1 MVSPENRLFCRLDGL
16 TVAAREQQRLARLT
30 ELELTEAGSIPIFEE
45 ATQTAARFLEASI
58 CVLSII
64 DQKYQWFRAAV
75 GLSQLGLMNELATS
89 RQLLREDSLC
99 TYVVDSHQVLAID
112 DTLSNSAIARS
123 LLVQQYGIRSYLG
136 APLMSSSGHCLGTLA
151 IFDLSP
157 RVFTSRDAECLELIA
172 RWSVSEYERSRYAA
186 QPGQPPRTM
195 MPSLE
200 RSLVGD
206 FERSPQA
213 SALTHPPNL
222 VKVQLLNQL
231 TQELRTPLTSVLGMT
246 SVLNREIYGP
256 LTTKQKEYLNVIHC
270 SGQYLLSLVNEIL
283 ELGNLG
289 EGTHPLSLTS
299 VDIEMLC
306 QQAINSLA
314 QAAQRQE
321 LQVSLSIEPG
331 NRIWVLDKE
340 KVRQV
345 LYHLLFSVI
354 QTANAS
360 SIIRV
365 HVSRKVDR
373 LNIAIWVTHP
383 WLGEGLPYGELY
395 TTEVASLANLSSAF
409 ENSGFTSGAI
419 AGQTTVTALSTAP
432 EAIADSDVDFKVGDR
447 DNLRLLLSCYLT
459 ELHGGQISLQ
469 GTPESGYRYVIELPS
484 REDLLD
490 IS

>member
-1 MVSPENRLFCRLDGL
+1 MVSPENKLFCRLDGL

-30 ELELTEAGSIPIFEE
+30 ELELTDAGSIPIFEE

-58 CVLSII
+58 CVLSIV

-75 GLSQLGLMNELATS
+75 GLSHLGLMNELATS

-112 DTLSNSAIARS
+112 DTLSNAAIARS

-157 RVFTSRDAECLELIA
+157 RAFTSRDAECLELIA
-172 RWSVSEYERSRYAA
+172 RWSVSEYERSRYATQA
-186 QPGQPPRTM
+186 SRPPRVT
-195 MPSLE
+195 PALE
-200 RSLVGD
+200 RSLTGD
-206 FERSPQA
+206 LERSPQPA
-213 SALTHPPNL
+213 ALAHPPNL

-256 LTTKQKEYLNVIHC
+256 LTSKQKEYLNVIHC

-283 ELGNLG
+283 ELGNLN
-289 EGTHPLSLTS
+289 EGSHPLSLTS

-354 QTANAS
+354 QAANAG

-365 HVSRKVDR
+365 HVSRKADR

-395 TTEVASLANLSSAF
+395 INEAAALANLSGAF
-409 ENSGFTSGAI
+409 ESGGLAGGAI
-419 AGQTTVTALSTAP
+419 AGQTTVTALSTPP
-432 EAIADSDVDFKVGDR
+432 EAIAEPTADLKVGDR
-447 DNLRLLLSCYLT
+447 ENLRLLLSCYLT